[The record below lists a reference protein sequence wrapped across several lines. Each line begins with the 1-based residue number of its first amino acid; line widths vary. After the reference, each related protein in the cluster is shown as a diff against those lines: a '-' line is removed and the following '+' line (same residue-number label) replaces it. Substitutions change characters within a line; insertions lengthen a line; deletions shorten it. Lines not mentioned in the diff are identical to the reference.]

1 MPKPRGSTVRPD
13 IGLREFIGLLSATT
27 ALTALAID
35 TMLPAFSDIRQA
47 FGMEAESTRV
57 SLAITVFFIGMAS
70 GQFIYGPVSDRFGRK
85 RALVIGLGVYV
96 IGAIGSTLAPTF
108 EFLLA
113 SRLLWGLGAA
123 GPRVVTLA
131 ILRDRY
137 SGDQMAR
144 IMLFVQAVFMLV
156 PILAPV
162 WGLLW
167 LTIGSWRWTF
177 GQAVVLAALVA
188 LWSIRL
194 PETLAEENRQSLR
207 VSDIARS
214 VKEILT
220 HRQTVGMAMAQ
231 TLMLGSFFPWLGSSE
246 LIVSKLYDRGRIYAL
261 VFGGMGVMMG
271 ISTLI
276 TSKAVNHFGSLAIAR
291 SVVGVFVIGSALA
304 VGLAVRTD
312 GLPPFALFVMAVAL
326 LVSLEVSA
334 GPNIA
339 SLALEQMGH
348 IAGIASSVVGTMN
361 LAIGAFLGYLVD
373 SRIEGTVTPL
383 FVGMLVYGSLALV
396 CVLWA
401 TAEPRDGRA

>member
-1 MPKPRGSTVRPD
+1 MG
-13 IGLREFIGLLSATT
+13 A
-27 ALTALAID
+27 A
-35 TMLPAFSDIRQA
+35 
-47 FGMEAESTRV
+47 STRV

-70 GQFIYGPVSDRFGRK
+70 GQFVYGPVSDRFGRK
-85 RALVIGLGVYV
+85 RALLVGLGIYSV
-96 IGAIGSTLAPTF
+96 GAVGSTLAPTF

-113 SRLLWGLGAA
+113 SRLLWGIGAA

-144 IMLFVQAVFMLV
+144 IMLFVQAIFMLV

-188 LWSIRL
+188 LWSTRL
-194 PETLAEENRQSLR
+194 PETLAEENKQSLR
-207 VSDIARS
+207 LSDIARS

-246 LIVSKLYDRGRIYAL
+246 LIVSKLYGRGNIYAL
-261 VFGGMGVMMG
+261 VFGAMGVAMG
-271 ISTLI
+271 IATLI
-276 TSKAVNHFGSLAIAR
+276 TSKAVKRFGSLAIAR
-291 SVVGVFVIGSALA
+291 LVLSVFVVGSALA
-304 VGLAVRTD
+304 VGLAVMTD
-312 GLPPFALFVMAVAL
+312 GLPPFAVFVLTVAS
-326 LVSLEVSA
+326 LVSLEVAA

-339 SLALEQMGH
+339 ALALEPMGH
-348 IAGIASSVVGTMN
+348 IAGVAASVTGTMN

-383 FVGMLVYGSLALV
+383 FVGMFVYGSLALA

-401 TAEPRDGRA
+401 TAKPRTR